1 MVFNN
6 LILSRGIIEIILE
19 EIQIANYENVG

>member
-6 LILSRGIIEIILE
+6 LTLSRGIIEIILE